1 MSDKN
6 VWFKNPWVWLIIAL
20 PLSAVIGGIATVII
34 TNKHQ
39 PDMVVDE
46 YYKKGKA
53 INQELT
59 LYENAEKL
67 NIAFDIRVTQHRVEL
82 KANQDFPALKLQF
95 SHSTLAHK
103 DFDLVLTKNAKGTFS
118 STFDH
123 EIDGKW
129 LLFVSPMDMSWKMK
143 SMMALPNQDWTSF

>member
-1 MSDKN
+1 MSDKH

-20 PLSAVIGGIATVII
+20 PLSAVVGGIATVII

-59 LYENAEKL
+59 LFDNAEQLGIEVK
-67 NIAFDIRVTQHRVEL
+67 IRVLQNKVEL
-82 KANQDFPALKLQF
+82 KINKDVPALKLAL
-95 SHSTLAHK
+95 SHSTLAK
-103 DFDLVLTKNAKGTFS
+103 RDFNLVLTKNASGLYT
-118 STFDH
+118 STF
-123 EIDGKW
+123 ENNIEGKW
-129 LLFVSPMDMSWKMK
+129 QLSVSQMDDNWKMK
-143 SMMALPNQDWTSF
+143 THAALPNLEWTEL